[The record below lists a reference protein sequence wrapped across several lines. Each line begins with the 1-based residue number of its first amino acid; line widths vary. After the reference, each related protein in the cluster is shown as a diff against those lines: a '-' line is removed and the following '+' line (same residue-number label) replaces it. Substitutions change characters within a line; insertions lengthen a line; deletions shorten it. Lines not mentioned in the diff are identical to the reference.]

1 LSFFR
6 IRLLAT
12 LLTLARSLLYQKHGD
27 RLKSRHALGSKL
39 YNKHND
45 GSVSIMRSYN
55 HEFKQYAV
63 KLIVDENK
71 PMAEVARELDVPYGT
86 LNKWAIKFRKHSCN

>member
-1 LSFFR
+1 
-6 IRLLAT
+6 
-12 LLTLARSLLYQKHGD
+12 
-27 RLKSRHALGSKL
+27 
-39 YNKHND
+39 
-45 GSVSIMRSYN
+45 MRSYN